1 MLSSATSSPYFI
13 LLLSFS
19 DSLFLTFSAAFSPVI
34 IFSLLVFFTSSLSLS
49 SGLHHIQLNQR
60 VMVGKDGNL
69 YFAHLTSDD
78 SRDDYTCN
86 VQYLAT
92 RTILAKEPIT
102 LTVMPCEFCSESTK
116 LHIW

>member
-1 MLSSATSSPYFI
+1 
-13 LLLSFS
+13 
-19 DSLFLTFSAAFSPVI
+19 
-34 IFSLLVFFTSSLSLS
+34 
-49 SGLHHIQLNQR
+49 
-60 VMVGKDGNL
+60 MVGKDGNL